1 MKFTDGNWLLNKG
14 VKAHYLQQVY
24 DVEVNEDSVTIYCPD
39 KEIRDRA
46 DTVDGMLVSVKFSS
60 PMEDVICVK
69 LDHFIGSNLH
79 EPKFDIKNDIN
90 KHIDIK
96 EDNSEIILKTGYL
109 SVKVNKKEPFTIDFI
124 SGGKSITKTGYKKVA
139 YMENENIGN
148 FMMTQ
153 LDLAVGE
160 CVYGLGE
167 RFTSL
172 VKNGQVIDIWN
183 EDGGTSSEQSYKNIP
198 FYITNK
204 GYGVFVNHT
213 GRVSFE
219 VASERVSKVQFSVP
233 GESLEYYVIYGP
245 SPKAI
250 LEKYTSLTGKPSL
263 PPAWSFGLWLTTSFT
278 TSYDEKTVTGII
290 DGMIKRDLPLA
301 VFHFDCFWMKEYHLC
316 DFQWDTKVFPD
327 PEGML
332 KRLKE
337 KGLKIC
343 VWINPYI
350 AQRSSMFDEGKAN
363 GYFIKKKNGDV
374 WQWDRWQAGMA
385 IVDFT
390 NPAAREWYALK
401 LKSLL
406 DMGVDCF
413 KTDFGE
419 RIPTDV
425 VYYNGDDSTKMH
437 NYYTYLY
444 NKVVFDAIKEVK
456 GENEAIVFA
465 RSATVGSQKFSVH
478 WGGDS
483 TADYESMAESLRGGI
498 SLSMSGFGY
507 WSHDIGG
514 FENTSTPDIYKRW
527 VAFGMLSPLS
537 RLHGSKSYRVPWAYD
552 EESVDV
558 LRYFTKLKCTLMPYL
573 YSAAIE
579 AANKGIPMM
588 RAMLLEFIED
598 PNCDYIDRQYMLG
611 ESMLVAPIFSETGD
625 VSYYLPKG
633 IWTNFLTGKRVL
645 GGNWNFEK
653 HDYLSI
659 PLMVRPN
666 SIIAVGNV
674 NNKPDYD
681 YANGVTLHVFEIQ
694 DGAYLS
700 SIVHNIDSNEELKVN
715 VKRNGHDIIINVD
728 VVNKPWSILFR
739 GVFEAQEV
747 KNATC
752 ILEDFGIRLIPYK
765 DSYEISL
772 NITV

>member
-1 MKFTDGNWLLNKG
+1 MKFTDGNWLLKRD
-14 VKAHYLQQVY
+14 VKAHYLYEVY
-24 DVEVNEDSVTIYCPD
+24 DTEICEDSITLYCPD
-39 KEIRDRA
+39 KQIRDRA

-60 PMEDVICVK
+60 PMQDVVCVK
-69 LDHFIGSNLH
+69 LNHFKGKTCL
-79 EPKFDIKNDIN
+79 EPKFDIENPQSN
-90 KHIDIK
+90 HMVIK
-96 EDNSEIILKTGYL
+96 ENPSEIVLKTGAL
-109 SVKVNKKEPFTIDFI
+109 SVCINKKEPFTIDFMN
-124 SGGKSITKTGYKKVA
+124 GETSITKTGYKKMA
-139 YMENENIGN
+139 YMEKENQGS
-148 FMMTQ
+148 FMVTQ
-153 LDLAVGE
+153 LDLGVGE

-198 FYITNK
+198 FYMTSR

-250 LEKYTSLTGKPSL
+250 LEKYTTLTGKPSL

-278 TSYDEKTVTGII
+278 TSYDEETVTGII

-316 DFQWDTKVFPD
+316 DFEWDSKVFPD
-327 PEGML
+327 PVGML
-332 KRLKE
+332 RRLKE
-337 KGLKIC
+337 KNLKIC

-350 AQRSSMFDEGKAN
+350 AQRSSMFDEGMEK
-363 GYFIKKKNGDV
+363 GYFIKRKNGDI
-374 WQWDRWQAGMA
+374 WQWDRWQAGMG

-390 NPAAREWYALK
+390 NPEACAWYAGK
-401 LKSLL
+401 LKKLM

-425 VYYNGDDSTKMH
+425 VYFNGADSIKMH

-444 NKVVFDAIKEVK
+444 NKVVFDVIKESK
-456 GENEAIVFA
+456 GESEAIVFA

-483 TADYESMAESLRGGI
+483 TADYESMAESLRGGL
-498 SLSMSGFGY
+498 SLSMSGFGF

-558 LRYFTKLKCTLMPYL
+558 LRYFTKLKCSLMPYL
-573 YSAAIE
+573 YGAAIE

-588 RAMLLEFIED
+588 RSMFLEFMED
-598 PNCDYIDRQYMLG
+598 PCCDYLDRQYMLG
-611 ESMLVAPIFSETGD
+611 EVMLVAPIFSNKGD

-633 IWTNFLTGKRVL
+633 IWTNFLTGAKVV
-645 GGNWNFEK
+645 GGTWNFEK
-653 HDYLSI
+653 HSYLSI

-666 SIIAVGNV
+666 SIIAVGNIE
-674 NNKPDYD
+674 NKADYD
-681 YANGVTLHVFEIQ
+681 YADEVTLQVFEIS
-694 DGAYLS
+694 DEASLCC
-700 SIVHNIDSNEELKVN
+700 IVHNINSEEELKVS
-715 VKRNGHDIIINVD
+715 VKRKGKHIIIKAD
-728 VVNKPWSILFR
+728 IENKPWSILFR
-739 GVFEAQEV
+739 GIFVVEEV
-747 KNATC
+747 MNATC
-752 ILEDFGIRLIPYK
+752 SVELLGTRLISNK
-765 DSYEISL
+765 KGNEISL
-772 NITV
+772 KISF

>member
-14 VKAHYLQQVY
+14 VKAHYLHQVY
-24 DVEVNEDSVTIYCPD
+24 DTEICDNSVTIYCPD

-46 DTVDGMLVSVKFSS
+46 DTVDGMLVSVKLSS
-60 PMEDVICVK
+60 PMEDIICIK
-69 LDHFIGSNLH
+69 LDHFKGSTVP
-79 EPKFDIKNDIN
+79 EPKFDINNDSN
-90 KHIDIK
+90 KPLDIQ
-96 EDNSEIILKTGYL
+96 EDDSKIVLKTGSL
-109 SVKVNKKEPFTIDFI
+109 SVCVNKKEPFIIDFRN
-124 SGGKSITKTGYKKVA
+124 GEKSITKTGYKKMA
-139 YMENENIGN
+139 YMETEKDEN
-148 FMMTQ
+148 FMLTQ

-198 FYITNK
+198 FYMTNK

-213 GRVSFE
+213 GKVSFE

-290 DGMIKRDLPLA
+290 DGMAQRDLPLA

-316 DFQWDTKVFPD
+316 DFQWDKKVFPD

-390 NPAAREWYALK
+390 NPAAQSWYALK
-401 LKSLL
+401 LKKLM

-425 VYYNGDDSTKMH
+425 VYYNKDDSIKMH

-444 NKVVFDAIKEVK
+444 NKVVFEAIQEVK

-558 LRYFTKLKCTLMPYL
+558 LRYFTKLKSSLMPYL
-573 YSAAIE
+573 YTAAIE
-579 AANKGIPMM
+579 AASKGIPMM

-598 PNCDYIDRQYMLG
+598 PNCNYIDRQYMLG
-611 ESMLVAPIFSETGD
+611 ESLLVAPIFSETGD

-633 IWTNFLTGKRVL
+633 IWTNFLTGKRVI
-645 GGNWNFEK
+645 GGTWNFEK

-659 PLMVRPN
+659 PLMVRTN

-674 NNKPDYD
+674 NDKPDYD
-681 YANGVTLHVFEIQ
+681 YANEVTLHVFEIQ
-694 DGAYLS
+694 DGASLN
-700 SIVHNIDSNEELKVN
+700 SIVHNTNSEEKLKIN
-715 VKRNGHDIIINVD
+715 VKRNGRDISIKADIASS
-728 VVNKPWSILFR
+728 PWNILFNR
-739 GVFEAQEV
+739 RF
-747 KNATC
+747 
-752 ILEDFGIRLIPYK
+752 
-765 DSYEISL
+765 ISVWE
-772 NITV
+772 ND

>member
-1 MKFTDGNWLLNKG
+1 MKFTDGNWLLNKDI
-14 VKAHYLQQVY
+14 KAHYLHEVY
-24 DVEVNEDSVTIYCPD
+24 DTEICTDSVTIYCPD
-39 KEIRDRA
+39 KQIKDRA
-46 DTVDGMLVSVKFSS
+46 DTVDGMLVSAKFSS
-60 PMEDVICVK
+60 PTTDVICVK
-69 LDHFIGSNLH
+69 MEHFKGETSP
-79 EPKFDIKNDIN
+79 EPKFEIENTLN
-90 KHIDIK
+90 KQMVIK
-96 EDNSEIILKTGYL
+96 EDDSQIVLKTGGL
-109 SVKVNKKEPFTIDFI
+109 SVCINKKEPFTIDFMN
-124 SGGKSITKTGYKKVA
+124 GEKSITRTGYKKMA
-139 YMENENIGN
+139 YMEKENVGN
-148 FMMTQ
+148 FMVTQ
-153 LDLAVGE
+153 LDLGVGE

-183 EDGGTSSEQSYKNIP
+183 EDGGTSSQQSYKNIP
-198 FYITNK
+198 FYMTNK

-245 SPKAI
+245 SPKEI
-250 LEKYTSLTGKPSL
+250 LGKYTALTGKPSL

-278 TSYDEKTVTGII
+278 TSYDEETVTGII

-316 DFQWDTKVFPD
+316 DLEWDTKVFPD

-350 AQRSSMFDEGKAN
+350 AQRSSMFDEGKKN
-363 GYFIKKKNGDV
+363 GYFIKKINGDI
-374 WQWDRWQAGMA
+374 WQWDKWQAGMA

-390 NPAAREWYALK
+390 NPEACAWYASK
-401 LKSLL
+401 LKRLM

-425 VYYNGDDSTKMH
+425 VYYNGADSIKMH

-444 NKVVFDAIKEVK
+444 NKVVFEAIKEAK
-456 GENEAIVFA
+456 GEKEAIVFA
-465 RSATVGSQKFSVH
+465 RSATVGCQKFSVH

-483 TADYESMAESLRGGI
+483 TADYESMAESLRGGL
-498 SLSMSGFGY
+498 SLSMSGFGF

-558 LRYFTKLKCTLMPYL
+558 LRYFTKLKCSLMPYL
-573 YSAAIE
+573 YDAAIE
-579 AANKGIPMM
+579 AASNGIPMM
-588 RAMLLEFIED
+588 RAMLLEFMED
-598 PNCDYIDRQYMLG
+598 PCCDYLDRQYMLG
-611 ESMLVAPIFSETGD
+611 EAILVAPIFNKNGD
-625 VSYYLPKG
+625 VSYYLPNG
-633 IWTNFLTGKRVL
+633 IWTNFLTGKKVV
-645 GGNWNFEK
+645 GGTWNFET

-674 NNKPDYD
+674 DCKPDYD
-681 YANGVTLHVFEIQ
+681 YAKGVTLQVFEIC
-694 DGAYLS
+694 DGASLS
-700 SIVHNIDSNEELKVN
+700 SIVHNMNSEVELKVT
-715 VKRNGHDIIINVD
+715 VKRTGEDISIKAEIE
-728 VVNKPWSILFR
+728 NKPWSILLR
-739 GVFEAQEV
+739 GIFKVEEV
-747 KNATC
+747 KNATY
-752 ILEDFGIRLIPYK
+752 IVELLGIRLILNK
-765 DSYEISL
+765 ECNEISMK
-772 NITV
+772 III